1 VKNIEFGIIFVT
13 VDSII
18 LQKMVSEGE
27 ISWVMNS
34 HLGQDISVLE
44 IICFNETNTTN
55 ENILTSLS
63 MQEPTQMYD
72 VQAFI
77 HEY

>member
-1 VKNIEFGIIFVT
+1 MKDIEFGIIFVT
-13 VDSII
+13 IDSII

-27 ISWVMNS
+27 ISWVMS
-34 HLGQDISVLE
+34 LGQDISVLE